1 MKGLE
6 LLTNI
11 LFPQKCLGCGE
22 WGNYLCSH
30 CLNLITVCQK
40 PICPQCCQ
48 PSFNGLTHFS
58 CCRAF
63 GLTGLTSIFSYKGV
77 VKKAI
82 GKLKYQFVTDLSAT
96 ILELFLSFCG
106 ENKAFTK
113 FVSQKKVI
121 LVPVPLYWQRKNWRG
136 FNQAEL
142 LGKMISC
149 KLGIKFVP
157 DLLIRIKNTNTQT
170 KLKKEERLKNMKN
183 AFLFNNKK
191 YSNIFK
197 SFDPLILL
205 FDDVWT
211 TGATLKEC
219 AKVLKRKYKN
229 SQIWGLTL
237 ARQE

>member
-1 MKGLE
+1 MFEFLKDL
-6 LLTNI
+6 I
-11 LFPQKCLGCGE
+11 FPKTCLGCGE
-22 WGNYLCSH
+22 WGNYLCSN
-30 CLNLITVCQK
+30 CVNFISVCQRL
-40 PICPQCCQ
+40 ICPQCAR
-48 PSFNGLTHFS
+48 PSFAGFTHFS
-58 CCRAF
+58 CQRTYGLI
-63 GLTGLTSIFSYKGV
+63 GLTAIFSYKGI

-82 GKLKYQFVTDLSAT
+82 TKLKYQFVTDLAAT
-96 ILELFLSFCG
+96 IEELFLSFCG

-149 KLGIKFVP
+149 KLGIKFTP
-157 DLLIRIKNTNTQT
+157 DLLIRIKNTKTQT

-183 AFLFNNKK
+183 AFLFNNRK

-197 SFDPLILL
+197 SFDPSILL

-219 AKVLKRKYKN
+219 AKVLKRKYKT